1 MKERRIDRSQQ
12 AANYFD
18 EGFRALFKRYEEGT
32 ITFGDLSAAMDEL
45 KWNAEELN
53 RKQIIQA
60 FDMGFKLGVF
70 WHIEMTENKSNN
82 TPCRSHGIEYY
93 ENVYEGGE
101 YDTRTT

>member
-1 MKERRIDRSQQ
+1 MNEHK
-12 AANYFD
+12 
-18 EGFRALFKRYEEGT
+18 GH
-32 ITFGDLSAAMDEL
+32 
-45 KWNAEELN
+45 AEELC

-93 ENVYEGGE
+93 ENVYKGGE
-101 YDTRTT
+101 YDCKE

>member
-1 MKERRIDRSQQ
+1 MKERRTDRSQQ

-18 EGFRALFKRYEEGT
+18 EGFRALFKRYTERTLTPAE
-32 ITFGDLSAAMDEL
+32 FVAAMDEL

-70 WHIEMTENKSNN
+70 WHIEMTENKSDN
-82 TPCRSHGIEYY
+82 TLWRPHGIGYY
-93 ENVYEGGE
+93 QDVYEGGE
-101 YDTRTT
+101 YDT